1 MSFGSVEN
9 YQGSGELEVLESG
22 RNVWVK
28 AYSASAINNG
38 KVCALIIAADTA
50 ADPDC
55 ARYQVAAVQ
64 TTTDATQIIGVV
76 DNGILGKTGIAAGG
90 YGFVCIQGQV
100 EAYGGEAVAANRT
113 IKVLTGED
121 EFKDGG
127 VASSG
132 DVPATDVG
140 VAIDTLAD
148 TTLGTVFLLGRLST
162 CA

>member
-1 MSFGSVEN
+1 MSFGSAEN
-9 YQGSGELEVLESG
+9 YQDSGDIEVLESG

-28 AYSASAINNG
+28 VYSASAINNG
-38 KVCALIIAADTA
+38 KVVALKVAANTTPT
-50 ADPDC
+50 PDC
-55 ARYQVAAVQ
+55 AQYVIQAVQ

-76 DNGILGKTGIAAGG
+76 DNGILGKTGIAAAG

-100 EAYGGEAVAANRT
+100 EAFGGEAVAANRT
-113 IKVLTGED
+113 IKVLAGED

-132 DVPATDVG
+132 DVPATDCG

-148 TTLGTVFLLGRLST
+148 TTLGTVFLLGRLT
-162 CA
+162 TAA